1 MSTGSTVHDDEK
13 PASAKATG
21 LVALAVMSS
30 RVLGLVREMMFASY
44 FNGGLRDTFI
54 AAFRL
59 PNLLRD
65 LFAEGALSTAFI
77 TVFSQKMK
85 TEGDASAWSLAHRM
99 LTMAAVVMSIISL
112 IGIASAKPLVGMLLY
127 KWNMDK
133 QGFTVLLTQI
143 MFPFIMLV
151 SLAALIMGML
161 NAKKVFG
168 IPAMASSCFNI
179 LSIVGGFGL
188 AWILDDRSVKGLD
201 ANGMIGFSIGT
212 LLGGLGQLL
221 VQIPALRKVGYRFRP
236 DFTWNDSSVQRVLR
250 LMVPS
255 IIAGSA
261 VQVNVFVN
269 TGFAAAL
276 PLQNGPT
283 SWLNVAFR
291 LMQLPLGV
299 FGVTVATLTIPVI
312 SRVATDGISSRF
324 REVIGSG
331 LRLVTFLTLPCA
343 AGLYFL
349 AHPVISVLYERGQF
363 LAWETVE
370 TAAILKWYAIGLVF
384 YSCIKII
391 QPAFTAIDRN
401 RIPMYVAFLS
411 IAVNAVMNYVFVHV
425 LRKDHVFLA
434 FTTTTVA
441 ALNFVLLYFFL
452 AKFTGGLET
461 RRLIASTGR
470 LLLPLAALSAVAWA
484 TWNFTLAPH
493 WSTLGQ
499 TGRAVG
505 LGLAI
510 TASVT
515 AFGMLAELTGLEEV
529 RQFSDMVSRKLER
542 FRRR

>member
-1 MSTGSTVHDDEK
+1 MSSRPTVHDDEK

-44 FNGGLRDTFI
+44 FDGGLRDTFI

-85 TEGDASAWSLAHRM
+85 TEGDATAWALAHRM

-112 IGIASAKPLVGMLLY
+112 IGIASAKPIVGMLLY

-391 QPAFTAIDRN
+391 QPAFTAIERN

-411 IAVNAVMNYVFVHV
+411 IAVNAV
-425 LRKDHVFLA
+425 
-434 FTTTTVA
+434 TVA
-441 ALNFVLLYFFL
+441 ALNFILLYFFL